1 MLVYSFNFFHIS
13 IKSENSQYLG
23 TDNSE
28 AASHS
33 LNDGH
38 AEGLRETRIQED
50 VALNEESIP
59 NVAMTNL
66 AKNLQLK
73 NSSIKQILQS

>member
-1 MLVYSFNFFHIS
+1 ML
-13 IKSENSQYLG
+13 EDAALLG
-23 TDNSE
+23 THHVGRGVD
-28 AASHS
+28 
-33 LNDGH
+33 DGH

-66 AKNLQLK
+66 AKHLQLK